1 MESVSGKVL
10 ASPKIGEDI
19 RGRAYHS
26 PGPTKLGYY
35 CIIVIEGSLYSLMY
49 KNVLTFF
56 GSRNTYSLLCRGS
69 VGSLYHNNNHERR
82 IIVSVFFLCLL
93 HDAVSTTYDLGFCK
107 TILTN
112 YFILMPI

>member
-1 MESVSGKVL
+1 METVSGKVL

-35 CIIVIEGSLYSLMY
+35 CIVVIEGSLYSLMY
-49 KNVLTFF
+49 TNVLTFF
-56 GSRNTYSLLCRGS
+56 GSRNTDSLLCRGS

-82 IIVSVFFLCLL
+82 IIVSVVCSCVYYMTLCQLRM
-93 HDAVSTTYDLGFCK
+93 
-107 TILTN
+107 I
-112 YFILMPI
+112 